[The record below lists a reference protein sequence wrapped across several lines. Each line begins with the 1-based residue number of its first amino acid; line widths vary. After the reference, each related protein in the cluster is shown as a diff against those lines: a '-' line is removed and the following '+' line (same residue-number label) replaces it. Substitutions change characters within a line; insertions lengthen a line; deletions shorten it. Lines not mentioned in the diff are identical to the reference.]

1 MSDSDPGPDPGSDPG
16 PGPGGGGVPRRLDA
30 ESRLGATVAAVLAA
44 ALSATLPSRVAV
56 HPRWLLPA
64 LAAVLAVLLFVVTSR
79 RPVVDDPGT
88 LSWHRRARLA
98 ALVMTGILSVVN
110 FVTGLRLVTDILRH
124 RGLDDAVDL
133 LWAGSSV
140 WVVNVIVFAL
150 WYWELDRGGRVAR
163 ALGEQGHDFLFPQW
177 TVGPPFG
184 SPDWEPEFV
193 DYVYVS
199 FTNAAAFGPTD
210 AMPLSQWAKLAMLLQ
225 SALSIGIIVLVVA
238 NAINIL

>member
-1 MSDSDPGPDPGSDPG
+1 MTGPDPDPDPG
-16 PGPGGGGVPRRLDA
+16 PGTGPDADPGPGSRLLRV
-30 ESRLGATVAAVLAA
+30 ESRLAATVAAVVAA

-79 RPVVDDPGT
+79 RPVVDDPGA
-88 LSWHRRARLA
+88 LAWHRRARAA
-98 ALVMTGILSVVN
+98 ALAMTGVLSAVN
-110 FVTGLRLVTDILRH
+110 FVTGLRLVTGILRH
-124 RGLDDAVDL
+124 RGLADAVDL

-163 ALGEQGHDFLFPQW
+163 ALGEDGHDFLFPQW

-193 DYVYVS
+193 DYFYVS
-199 FTNAAAFGPTD
+199 FTNAAAFSPTD
-210 AMPLSQWAKLAMLLQ
+210 TMPLSQWAKLAMLVQ

-238 NAINIL
+238 NAINVL